1 MSHNKIIPELDADR
15 LRENALTSIRLGVE
29 DFNTCRKDLVEGGDP
44 SRALSAIRNLFS
56 GVLLLFKYKIAIS
69 VDDPEYASSL
79 IFNPPEV
86 LPVTDGEGGV
96 KWVPSGKFKK
106 TTIDLATIKKRFEG
120 FGIEVEWVVIEK
132 LQECRNHLEH
142 LHPANTHGEVA
153 NFVAELFP
161 ILRDFIQSQLR
172 EHPGVLLGHVWQSM
186 LEHHQFFVDTRANCG
201 RRWDQAGVPIGL
213 LSLTEEIKCESCN
226 SLLIIPN
233 AEQLEDDWSVEY
245 DEEKFRYDC
254 LVCGHSS
261 LAAQLLIKTLNEIHY
276 FDPRDGGE
284 ASIESC
290 NECNHEAFANFEQ
303 KCLWCSC
310 ELEYKECSCCEVSLN
325 QDDQI
330 NDGLCGDC
338 NYQYEKAMRD

>member
-1 MSHNKIIPELDADR
+1 MYHNKSMPELDAER

-29 DFNTCRKDLVEGGDP
+29 DFNICRKDIGNGGDP

-69 VDDPEYASSL
+69 VDDPEDASSL
-79 IFNPPEV
+79 IFNPPEI
-86 LPVTDGEGGV
+86 LPVTDGGGGV
-96 KWVPSGKFKK
+96 EWVPSGKFKK

-153 NFVAELFP
+153 DFVAELFP

-172 EHPGVLLGHVWQSM
+172 EQPSVLLGLVWQSM
-186 LEHHQFFVDTRANCG
+186 LEHHQFFVDTRASCG
-201 RRWDQAGVPIGL
+201 KLWDEAGVPAGM
-213 LSLTEEIKCESCN
+213 LSLTEEIKCESCS

-233 AEQLEDDWSVEY
+233 AEQLEKGESVEF

-254 LVCGHSS
+254 LVCGNSG
-261 LAAQLLIKTLNEIHY
+261 LAAQLLINTLYETHY
-276 FDPRDGGE
+276 FDPRDGDE
-284 ASIESC
+284 ALIETC
-290 NECNHEAFANFEQ
+290 NECVHETFVNFEQ
-303 KCLWCSC
+303 KCLWCGG
-310 ELEYKECSCCEVSLN
+310 ELEYKECSLCEAPLN